1 MKGALF
7 MKRLRL
13 SPSHR
18 RGLPISAGLVLLLP
32 LTMFLAGC
40 SGNASDEP
48 AAKRT
53 ATAAA
58 LPVTVAEAVEKEMP
72 VELTAVGV
80 VEAYATVTVKAQ
92 VEGQVT
98 AVHLQEGQCV
108 NAGDLLFTIDPRPF
122 EAQLKLAQANLAR
135 DTIQL
140 ENARTLLARNA
151 SVVAK
156 GYVSQEQYDQ
166 AAANAAALA
175 ATVHAGEAA
184 VDNAR
189 LQLGY
194 CSIHAPIT
202 GCAGQVFVDQGN
214 VVKANDADHPLV
226 VIRQIRPIY
235 VGFSVPERY
244 LPEVK
249 RYSAA
254 GALVV
259 LAAPAGHGDSVY
271 QGELTFIDNSVN
283 AATGTILLK
292 ATFVNPDQALW
303 PGQFVNTTL
312 QLTSQPHAL
321 VVPSQALQT
330 GQEGQYVFV
339 LRNDQTVEYRPV
351 TVSRTM
357 GGEAVVAEGVHAGE
371 NVVTDGQL
379 RLFQGARVKI
389 VTRPSDPQQR
399 TPS

>member
-1 MKGALF
+1 MKL
-7 MKRLRL
+7 L
-13 SPSHR
+13 SPRKKNHQHR
-18 RGLPISAGLVLLLP
+18 PASIGRAMLVLLLIVVA
-32 LTMFLAGC
+32 AGC
-40 SGNASDEP
+40 SSNASDKKAVGGTP
-48 AAKRT
+48 KGAAM
-53 ATAAA
+53 
-58 LPVTVAEAVEKEMP
+58 PVTVAEAVVKAMP
-72 VELTAVGV
+72 VELTAVGA
-80 VEAYATVTVKAQ
+80 VEAYATVTVRAQ

-98 AVHLQEGQCV
+98 AVHLREGQCV

-122 EAQLKLAQANLAR
+122 ESQLKLAQANLAR

-140 ENARTLLARNA
+140 GNARTLLARNA

-166 AAANAAALA
+166 AAANAAALE
-175 ATVHAGEAA
+175 ATVRAGEAA

-189 LQLGY
+189 LQLAY
-194 CSIHAPIT
+194 CSIHSPIT

-249 RYSAA
+249 TYSAA
-254 GALVV
+254 GRLSV

-292 ATFVNPDQALW
+292 ATFANPDQALW
-303 PGQFVNTTL
+303 PGQFVNATL
-312 QLTSQPHAL
+312 RLTSQPHAL
-321 VVPSQALQT
+321 VVPSQAVQT
-330 GQEGQYVFV
+330 GQQGHYVFV
-339 LRNDQTVEYRPV
+339 LKSDRTVDYRPV
-351 TVSRTM
+351 IISRTM
-357 GGEAVVAEGVHAGE
+357 AGQAVVAEGVEPGE
-371 NVVTDGQL
+371 KVVIDGQL
-379 RLFQGARVKI
+379 RLFQGATVKI
-389 VTRPSDPQQR
+389 IPGPADPQQR